1 MVLRRHDGSVIFA
14 AYRFLFNC
22 NDILEAEIHALM
34 QGMALAKQHYEGPII
49 VQSDSST
56 TLASL
61 KGDNLDRSAYGHL
74 VAEIKFLMIDRE
86 FIPQKISRE
95 QNRVA
100 DRLASYSR
108 YECTTVVWLHRGPPC
123 IEALL
128 PLDCNPII
136 ME

>member
-1 MVLRRHDGSVIFA
+1 M
-14 AYRFLFNC
+14 FNC
-22 NDILEAEIHALM
+22 NVALEAEIHTLM
-34 QGMALAKQHYEGPII
+34 QGMAVAKQHFEGPII

-56 TLASL
+56 ALASL
-61 KGDNLDRSAYGHL
+61 KGDNLDRSPYGHL

-108 YECTTVVWLHRGPPC
+108 SICTTTVWLHRGPFVY
-123 IEALL
+123 
-128 PLDCNPII
+128 
-136 ME
+136 